1 VLEVPLGGGT
11 SHAPEPSGITIKFA
25 LAVEARGDV
34 NANELQATDAVNR
47 GTDAIS
53 ALRPAPQIV
62 NQMDSAI
69 GIGTKGTTELQTC
82 KNTWNVLL
90 KRMIL
95 FNKIVAVVAEMLVNQ
110 QNRDD
115 RVIRL
120 AGTMS
125 DVFSF
130 VEDAEPLK
138 AVEAHKEPTKLLIQ
152 QVMECGYVTGE
163 YAKQNNFWMTFSSIP
178 LRMRLGCTSLPP
190 LQARASP
197 PSRTRSLDCSTGN
210 KDWARRIASLAVT
223 PRSTIH
229 KIYSALSRATS
240 PVTQLQSALL
250 PIHLMEVILSL
261 ALGTTP
267 FEFGI

>member
-1 VLEVPLGGGT
+1 
-11 SHAPEPSGITIKFA
+11 
-25 LAVEARGDV
+25 
-34 NANELQATDAVNR
+34 
-47 GTDAIS
+47 
-53 ALRPAPQIV
+53 V
-62 NQMDSAI
+62 NQ
-69 GIGTKGTTELQTC
+69 
-82 KNTWNVLL
+82 V
-90 KRMIL
+90 
-95 FNKIVAVVAEMLVNQ
+95 LVNQ

-210 KDWARRIASLAVT
+210 KDWARRITSFAVT
-223 PRSTIH
+223 PRSTIR

>member
-1 VLEVPLGGGT
+1 
-11 SHAPEPSGITIKFA
+11 
-25 LAVEARGDV
+25 
-34 NANELQATDAVNR
+34 
-47 GTDAIS
+47 
-53 ALRPAPQIV
+53 
-62 NQMDSAI
+62 
-69 GIGTKGTTELQTC
+69 
-82 KNTWNVLL
+82 L

-95 FNKIVAVVAEMLVNQ
+95 FNKIVAGVAERRPCTSLAFSVISSANQVLVNQ

-138 AVEAHKEPTKLLIQ
+138 AVEAHKEPIMFLIQ
-152 QVMECGYVTGE
+152 QVTECGYFIGE
-163 YAKQNNFWMTFSSIP
+163 YAKQNNFWMTFSTIP
-178 LRMRLGCTSLPP
+178 PRMPLGCASLPP

-210 KDWARRIASLAVT
+210 KDWARRITSFAVT
-223 PRSTIH
+223 PRSTIR